1 MNATVDLS
9 GHFLMAMP
17 GAVEGELA
25 GTVIYVCE
33 HSDQGALGLVIN
45 RPMDLKISHLLQ
57 KVDMASMDGEGE
69 DGLEAK
75 RQANQANQ
83 ANQAS
88 EDGEAEEM
96 KDSFVSS
103 SENAPETPHSI
114 ESSESP
120 VFYGGPVQT
129 DRGFVL
135 HKPAGDY
142 ASSIELND
150 SMALTT
156 SRDVLQAV
164 ASGEGPAQMLVTLGY
179 AGWGAG
185 QLEQELAQNAW
196 LSVAAQADIIFDE
209 PPASRYPAAMR
220 LLGIDP
226 AMLAG
231 SAGHA

>member
-1 MNATVDLS
+1 MSASVDLS

-17 GAVEGELA
+17 GMVEGDLA

-33 HSDQGALGLVIN
+33 HSERGALGLVIN
-45 RPMDLKISHLLQ
+45 RPTDLSLGSLLEQ
-57 KVDMASMDGEGE
+57 VDVE
-69 DGLEAK
+69 
-75 RQANQANQ
+75 R
-83 ANQAS
+83 
-88 EDGEAEEM
+88 
-96 KDSFVSS
+96 DSRH
-103 SENAPETPHSI
+103 PCDL
-114 ESSESP
+114 P
-120 VFYGGPVQT
+120 VHFGGPVQS

-142 ASSIELND
+142 SSSIRLGD
-150 SMALTT
+150 SLALTT

-164 ASGEGPAQMLVTLGY
+164 ASGKGPDQIFVTLGY

-196 LSVAAQADIIFDE
+196 LSVPAEESIIFEE
-209 PPASRYPAAMR
+209 PAESRYPAAMR
-220 LLGIDP
+220 LLGVDP

>member
-1 MNATVDLS
+1 MSEAVDLS

-17 GAVEGELA
+17 GMVEGDLA

-33 HSDQGALGLVIN
+33 HSDRGALGLVIN
-45 RPMDLKISHLLQ
+45 RPTDLSLGGLLEQ
-57 KVDMASMDGEGE
+57 VDLA
-69 DGLEAK
+69 
-75 RQANQANQ
+75 QAGQPEQNQN
-83 ANQAS
+83 
-88 EDGEAEEM
+88 
-96 KDSFVSS
+96 
-103 SENAPETPHSI
+103 TPVH
-114 ESSESP
+114 
-120 VFYGGPVQT
+120 FGGPVQS

-142 ASSIELND
+142 SSSIRLGD
-150 SMALTT
+150 TLALTT

-164 ASGEGPAQMLVTLGY
+164 ASGEGPDKIFVTLGY

-196 LSVAAQADIIFDE
+196 LSVAAEESIIFE
-209 PPASRYPAAMR
+209 VPAESRYPAAMR
-220 LLGIDP
+220 LLGVDP